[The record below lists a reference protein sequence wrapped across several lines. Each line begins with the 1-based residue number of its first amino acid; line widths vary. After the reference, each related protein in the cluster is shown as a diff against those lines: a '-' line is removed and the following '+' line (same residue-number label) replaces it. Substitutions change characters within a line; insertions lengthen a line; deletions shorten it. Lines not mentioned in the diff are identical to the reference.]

1 MDKSLKTNI
10 LFISL
15 SAFFVLASYPFIRA
29 SVTALFIQHNGAKNS
44 PLVWLGSVATLSL
57 LVTFY
62 SYFQTRFKIQTLFLV
77 SAIGT
82 SAGLYLFY
90 YFLEGGNSIWS
101 YPLFIL
107 KEAYIVLLFHMV
119 IGFLNSSID
128 LKLAKSLLGPLGAVG
143 SLGGMLGG
151 IITSGYAKAWGLEV
165 IVLIGI
171 VLILLAGFSFW
182 FTDHSNNFSERITTK
197 TESKDSLFSDIG
209 SVKAYVLSIAG
220 IIALAQFSIAL
231 MNFKF
236 NLQLESVFPDKI
248 GKTEFLAQLYTGV
261 NGMSLFLQLLVLPI
275 ALKVFKLKNIHLF
288 LPSSYL
294 GLILIILLLPYGGLW
309 PIALGFWFFK
319 SFDYSVFQASKELL
333 YYPLGAKQKFAAKY
347 LNDLVVYRLA
357 KGAISLILIFI
368 QSPILVNIMLVA
380 SLVIWAVLLI
390 PLFKFKPKE
399 S

>member
-1 MDKSLKTNI
+1 M
-10 LFISL
+10 
-15 SAFFVLASYPFIRA
+15 ASYPFIRA
-29 SVTALFIQHNGAKNS
+29 SATALFIQHNGAKNS

-62 SYFQTRFKIQTLFLV
+62 NFFQTKFKIQTLFLF
-77 SAIGT
+77 SSIGT
-82 SAGLYLFY
+82 CLGLYFFY
-90 YFLEGGNSIWS
+90 FLLEGGNSLWS

-151 IITSGYAKAWGLEV
+151 IITSSYAKAWGLEV
-165 IVLIGI
+165 IILVG
-171 VLILLAGFSFW
+171 VSMVLLAGVSFW
-182 FTDHSNNFSERITTK
+182 FTDHSINLSENK
-197 TESKDSLFSDIG
+197 KPMEQKKDSLFSDIG

-220 IIALAQFSIAL
+220 IIALAQFAIAL

-236 NLQLESVFPDKI
+236 NIQLETFFPDKI
-248 GKTEFLAQLYTGV
+248 GKTEFLAQLYTAV

-275 ALKVFKLKNIHLF
+275 ALKVVKLKNIHLF

-294 GLILIILLLPYGGLW
+294 GLILLILLLPYGGLW
-309 PIALGFWFFK
+309 PVALGFWFFK

-333 YYPLGAKQKFAAKY
+333 YYPLGARQKFAAKY

-390 PLFKFKPKE
+390 PLFKFKPVE

>member
-1 MDKSLKTNI
+1 M
-10 LFISL
+10 
-15 SAFFVLASYPFIRA
+15 
-29 SVTALFIQHNGAKNS
+29 TALFIQHNGAKNS

-62 SYFQTRFKIQTLFLV
+62 SYFQTRFKIQTLFLA
-77 SAIGT
+77 SALGT
-82 SAGLYLFY
+82 SAGLFLFY

-151 IITSGYAKAWGLEV
+151 IITSTYAKVWGLEAIV
-165 IVLIGI
+165 IIGI

-182 FTDHSNNFSERITTK
+182 FTDHSNNFSEKERIK
-197 TESKDSLFSDIG
+197 SEPKESLFSDIG

-236 NLQLESVFPDKI
+236 NLQLETVFPDKI

-275 ALKVFKLKNIHLF
+275 ALKVINLKNIHLF

-368 QSPILVNIMLVA
+368 QSPILVNIMLVT

>member
-1 MDKSLKTNI
+1 
-10 LFISL
+10 
-15 SAFFVLASYPFIRA
+15 LASYPFIRA
-29 SVTALFIQHNGAKNS
+29 SATALFIQNNGAKNS
-44 PLVWLGSVATLSL
+44 PLVWLGSVATLTL
-57 LVTFY
+57 IVTIY
-62 SYFQTRFKIQTLFLV
+62 NYFQTRFKIQTLFLV

-82 SAGLYLFY
+82 CVGLYLFY
-90 YFLEGGNSIWS
+90 VLLEGGGRFWS

-128 LKLAKSLLGPLGAVG
+128 LKMAKSLLGPLGAIG

-151 IITSGYAKAWGLEV
+151 IVTSSYAKEWGLEA
-165 IVLIGI
+165 IILIGVAL
-171 VLILLAGFSFW
+171 VLMAGISFW
-182 FTDHSNNFSERITTK
+182 FTDKKNNFSEKKKSDEEPTA
-197 TESKDSLFSDIG
+197 SLFSDIG

-220 IIALAQFSIAL
+220 IIALAQFAIAL

-236 NLQLESVFPDKI
+236 NIQLETFFPDKI
-248 GKTEFLAQLYTGV
+248 GKTEFLAQLYTFV
-261 NGMSLFLQLLVLPI
+261 NGMSLFLQLMVLPI
-275 ALKVFKLKNIHLF
+275 ALKVIKLKNIHLF

-294 GLILIILLLPYGGLW
+294 GLILLVLLLPYGGLW
-309 PIALGFWFFK
+309 PVALGFWFFK

-380 SLVIWAVLLI
+380 SLIIWAILLI
-390 PLFKFKPKE
+390 PLFKFKPRDC
-399 S
+399 

>member
-1 MDKSLKTNI
+1 
-10 LFISL
+10 
-15 SAFFVLASYPFIRA
+15 
-29 SVTALFIQHNGAKNS
+29 
-44 PLVWLGSVATLSL
+44 
-57 LVTFY
+57 
-62 SYFQTRFKIQTLFLV
+62 
-77 SAIGT
+77 
-82 SAGLYLFY
+82 
-90 YFLEGGNSIWS
+90 
-101 YPLFIL
+101 
-107 KEAYIVLLFHMV
+107 MV

-151 IITSGYAKAWGLEV
+151 IITSSYAKAWGLEV
-165 IVLIGI
+165 IILVG
-171 VLILLAGFSFW
+171 VSMVLLAGVSFW
-182 FTDHSNNFSERITTK
+182 FTDHSINLSENK
-197 TESKDSLFSDIG
+197 KPMEQKKDSLFSDIG

-220 IIALAQFSIAL
+220 IIALAQFAIAL

-236 NLQLESVFPDKI
+236 NIQLETFFPDKI
-248 GKTEFLAQLYTGV
+248 GKTEFLAQLYTAV

-275 ALKVFKLKNIHLF
+275 ALKVVKLKNIHLF

-294 GLILIILLLPYGGLW
+294 GLILLILLLPYGGLW
-309 PIALGFWFFK
+309 PVALGFWFFK

-333 YYPLGAKQKFAAKY
+333 YYPLGARQKFAAKY

-390 PLFKFKPKE
+390 PLFKFKPVE

>member
-1 MDKSLKTNI
+1 M
-10 LFISL
+10 
-15 SAFFVLASYPFIRA
+15 
-29 SVTALFIQHNGAKNS
+29 
-44 PLVWLGSVATLSL
+44 
-57 LVTFY
+57 
-62 SYFQTRFKIQTLFLV
+62 
-77 SAIGT
+77 
-82 SAGLYLFY
+82 
-90 YFLEGGNSIWS
+90 WS

-128 LKLAKSLLGPLGAVG
+128 LKLAKSLLGPLGAIG
-143 SLGGMLGG
+143 SLGGMIGG
-151 IITSGYAKAWGLEV
+151 IVTSSYAKVWGLEV
-165 IVLIGI
+165 IILIG
-171 VLILLAGFSFW
+171 VSMVLLAGLSFW
-182 FTDHSNNFSERITTK
+182 FTDHSINLSENK
-197 TESKDSLFSDIG
+197 KAPNEKKDSLFSDIG

-220 IIALAQFSIAL
+220 IIALAQFAIAL

-236 NLQLESVFPDKI
+236 NLQLESIFPDKI
-248 GKTEFLAQLYTGV
+248 GKTEFLAQLYTAV
-261 NGMSLFLQLLVLPI
+261 NGMSLFLQLLILPI
-275 ALKVFKLKNIHLF
+275 ALKVIKLKNIHLF

-294 GLILIILLLPYGGLW
+294 GLMLLILLLPYGGLW

-368 QSPILVNIMLVA
+368 QSPIVVNIMLVA
-380 SLVIWAVLLI
+380 SLVIWAILLI
-390 PLFKFKPKE
+390 PLFKFKPRE